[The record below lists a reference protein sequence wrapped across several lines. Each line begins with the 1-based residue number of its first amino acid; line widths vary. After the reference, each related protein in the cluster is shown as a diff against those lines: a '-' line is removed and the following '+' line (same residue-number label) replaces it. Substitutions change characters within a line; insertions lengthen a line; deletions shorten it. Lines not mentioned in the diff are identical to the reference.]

1 MYEVKRVEGKGF
13 GCIATKDIK
22 KGDLILSE
30 NPQIPD
36 VHNRPND
43 IWGLMESFNQLNEA
57 DRLEYMTLHD
67 KYDDLQALPSYSQLL
82 INQELLDKKSRI
94 SFMFG
99 EDTEKVLKIYRIY
112 ESNCFDDGVSI
123 KASRF
128 NHSCD
133 PNTSFVVLDNVPDQI
148 RAISNIKKGEEIT
161 INYLSDWN
169 CSMRNREF
177 RQASLLKSWHFI
189 CLCDLC
195 ENGADDID
203 DTLEELIAEAGEYH
217 KQCHEAFK
225 ASLLERYQYYPL
237 ELCRRE
243 IRCYRQIY
251 KLAKDK
257 KLRPIS
263 LFRVIERAFATA
275 SLGYQMYKAEDLQHD
290 CENFA
295 RAAEKFEKILG
306 KVLVNK
312 GITDFWK
319 PFYENFELHMSKQ
332 PYGFVYYRII

>member
-1 MYEVKRVEGKGF
+1 M
-13 GCIATKDIK
+13 
-22 KGDLILSE
+22 
-30 NPQIPD
+30 
-36 VHNRPND
+36 
-43 IWGLMESFNQLNEA
+43 
-57 DRLEYMTLHD
+57 
-67 KYDDLQALPSYSQLL
+67 
-82 INQELLDKKSRI
+82 
-94 SFMFG
+94 
-99 EDTEKVLKIYRIY
+99 
-112 ESNCFDDGVSI
+112 
-123 KASRF
+123 
-128 NHSCD
+128 
-133 PNTSFVVLDNVPDQI
+133 
-148 RAISNIKKGEEIT
+148 
-161 INYLSDWN
+161 
-169 CSMRNREF
+169 
-177 RQASLLKSWHFI
+177 KSWHFI